1 VREVQTGLWHW
12 EAPHPDWTPEQG
24 AEYGWGPEVSSY
36 AVDDGERLL
45 LFDPWLAAGRE
56 TAIVLTCPWHRR
68 DAVGLAERLA
78 APIYVPPDPRD
89 PNPVPGHVFSAGERL
104 PVGVEAF
111 PGMEPNDL
119 MLWFE
124 SRPALVAGDTLLD
137 RGQGLEISWPPPEQV
152 GGAAAQGQILEIPAD
167 WSAYKGVPPEQSL
180 ERLRP
185 LLDLPVELVLPAHGA
200 PSDRPVLVRALSC
213 RPTA

>member
-45 LFDPWLAAGRE
+45 LFDPWLAERDREARGRPRDGNR
-56 TAIVLTCPWHRR
+56 ADLPVAPARR
-68 DAVGLAERLA
+68 RRPAERFA
-78 APIYVPPDPRD
+78 APIYVSPNPRD

-152 GGAAAQGQILEIPAD
+152 GGAAAQGQILEALLP
-167 WSAYKGVPPEQSL
+167 VL
-180 ERLRP
+180 E
-185 LLDLPVELVLPAHGA
+185 LPVELVLPAHGA

>member
-1 VREVQTGLWHW
+1 MRSTTASDSCCSAPGLLS
-12 EAPHPDWTPEQG
+12 EIEK
-24 AEYGWGPEVSSY
+24 
-36 AVDDGERLL
+36 
-45 LFDPWLAAGRE
+45 LAAGRE

-68 DAVGLAERLA
+68 DAVGLAERFA

-111 PGMEPNDL
+111 PGMEPKDL

-137 RGQGLEISWPPPEQV
+137 RGQGLEALLPV
-152 GGAAAQGQILEIPAD
+152 LE
-167 WSAYKGVPPEQSL
+167 
-180 ERLRP
+180 
-185 LLDLPVELVLPAHGA
+185 LPVELVLPAHGA

-213 RPTA
+213 RPTT

>member
-1 VREVQTGLWHW
+1 MRSTTASDSCCSTPGLLS
-12 EAPHPDWTPEQG
+12 EIEK
-24 AEYGWGPEVSSY
+24 
-36 AVDDGERLL
+36 
-45 LFDPWLAAGRE
+45 LAAGRE

-68 DAVGLAERLA
+68 DAVGLAERFA

-152 GGAAAQGQILEIPAD
+152 GGAAAQGQILEALLP
-167 WSAYKGVPPEQSL
+167 VL
-180 ERLRP
+180 E
-185 LLDLPVELVLPAHGA
+185 LPVELVLPAHGA